1 MTAVV
6 DYLPVLIHFVLVIAL
21 TAALLLA
28 HALLGGSRPS
38 PPKMEPYE
46 SGVWAIGSARER
58 VPIKYYVIAMLFILF
73 DIETVFLYPWA
84 VVFRQIGTFGL
95 YAMFLFVGVLAVGLV
110 YAWKRGALE
119 WQ

>member
-1 MTAVV
+1 MIAAL
-6 DYLPVLIHFVLVIAL
+6 DFLPVLIHFALVVAL
-21 TAALLLA
+21 TVALLVA
-28 HALLGGSRPS
+28 HGLLGGSKPMPS
-38 PPKMEPYE
+38 KMEPYE

-58 VPIKYYVIAMLFILF
+58 VPIRYYVIAMLFILF

-84 VVFRQIGTFGL
+84 VVYRALGTFALVEMLVFIGIL
-95 YAMFLFVGVLAVGLV
+95 SIGLV

>member
-6 DYLPVLIHFVLVIAL
+6 EYLPVLVHFVLVMVL
-21 TAALLLA
+21 TVALLAA
-28 HALLGGSRPS
+28 HALLGGSRPMPS
-38 PPKMEPYE
+38 KQEPYE
-46 SGVWAIGSARER
+46 SGVWTVGTARER

-84 VVFRQIGTFGL
+84 VVFRSLGMFGL
-95 YAMFLFVGVLAVGLV
+95 LEMLVFVGVLGIGLT